1 MKLNELFNQINI
13 KLMKR
18 IKNSLLYVK
27 KYITNRMYLEKKP
40 SDLNL
45 TDKCIAYCFELP
57 FGIISFFGY
66 VDIARMYIISSMVE
80 INEYKLEKTDELNG
94 LDEKLRPRTIKNRF
108 LERLNR
114 IKINKK
120 KKDK

>member
-1 MKLNELFNQINI
+1 
-13 KLMKR
+13 
-18 IKNSLLYVK
+18 
-27 KYITNRMYLEKKP
+27 
-40 SDLNL
+40 
-45 TDKCIAYCFELP
+45 
-57 FGIISFFGY
+57 
-66 VDIARMYIISSMVE
+66 MVE

-120 KKDK
+120 KKDKWDRVIRVRNNIDETIKNRGRIKKFFMWFI

>member
-1 MKLNELFNQINI
+1 
-13 KLMKR
+13 
-18 IKNSLLYVK
+18 
-27 KYITNRMYLEKKP
+27 
-40 SDLNL
+40 
-45 TDKCIAYCFELP
+45 
-57 FGIISFFGY
+57 
-66 VDIARMYIISSMVE
+66 MVE

-120 KKDK
+120 KKDKWDRVIRVRNNIDETIKNRGRIKKFFMWFIWWKRIEIDEIIETEIRLEKLKIPEITVNKVKKISHFREIFVPKFIT